1 MEALINLV
9 LLAMLAL
16 TALRIIFLKDLF
28 AVVMLFGIFSFLSAL
43 IFISLDAVDVAFTEA
58 SVGAGISTVLM
69 LGTLALTGRKE
80 KESSHSS
87 ILPLLVVCITG
98 AALIYG
104 TLDMPPFAD
113 PDIPVHHHVAPRY

>member
-1 MEALINLV
+1 MAELINIV

-28 AVVMLFGIFSFLSAL
+28 AVIMLFGIFSFLSAL
-43 IFISLDAVDVAFTEA
+43 IFINLDAVDVAFTEA

-80 KESSHSS
+80 KENSHSS
-87 ILPLLVVCITG
+87 FLPLLSLTPRSYTAHSIC
-98 AALIYG
+98 LISAILTIPY
-104 TLDMPPFAD
+104 TNMSHLDT
-113 PDIPVHHHVAPRY
+113 